1 MSKRVMND
9 PEKRI
14 CPFCAE
20 VVKAQAKLCPHCHQW
35 LTLKSFRHPLVMLLI
50 HVVPITAIWVGLGAL
65 LFSQMDRLQNPK
77 PFYSEFPGS
86 LRIMES
92 RMNWAHTD
100 EGLRIFVTGVL
111 TNTSPETW
119 RSVEV
124 DCRFFNAAG
133 VMVDADTGYAHLSV
147 CPYDE
152 SAFRIS
158 IIPTAPTNEYASFNV
173 SVGNAMNA
181 KGLF

>member
-1 MSKRVMND
+1 MSKRIMND
-9 PEKRI
+9 PEKQI

-20 VVKAQAKLCPHCHQW
+20 LIKEQAKLCPHCHQW

-50 HVVPITAIWVGLGAL
+50 SGVPIAVIWVSLGVL
-65 LFSQMDRLQNPK
+65 LFSQIDRLQNPK

-86 LRIMES
+86 LKILES
-92 RMNWAHTD
+92 RMNWTHTD

-111 TNTSPETW
+111 TNTSPEMW
-119 RSVEV
+119 RSAEF
-124 DCRFFNAAG
+124 DCRFYDASGA
-133 VMVDADTGYAHLSV
+133 MIDADTGYGHISV

-152 SAFRIS
+152 SAFRVS
-158 IIPTAPTNEYASFNV
+158 ILPTAPTNEYVSFKV
-173 SVGNAMNA
+173 SIGNAMNA